1 MPYSNLAIDE
11 AHESV
16 INRRLNQI
24 TSRPS
29 AFRTVE
35 LADFMSYLDVILVN
49 FEAFVFQHNA
59 EPRSHVKVFVS
70 ERAPV
75 IKQLIMSTEINLFE
89 VGGVRSLSNVFLR
102 NPPELDHSTRNDLL
116 SFYSVGNDCYI
127 EKVEELLGPS
137 DREKTAKPLRSKLK
151 TFTKKSFYKT
161 CKDS

>member
-16 INRRLNQI
+16 INRRLKQI

-59 EPRSHVKVFVS
+59 EPPSHVKVFVS

-116 SFYSVGNDCYI
+116 SFYSVGKDRYI

-137 DREKTAKPLRSKLK
+137 DREDSKTI
-151 TFTKKSFYKT
+151 KK
-161 CKDS
+161 